1 SFGATGMPV
10 TAMKAYLG
18 HSQGTAGGDQLH
30 LSLGVWAHGILPGI
44 ITSNAVADDVY
55 TDGLKFQ
62 LKHEEYGKDHFE
74 AALLNSKGFGGNN
87 ATAVLLSPNRAMSM
101 LRKRYSDEQLATY
114 QDKNKA
120 VQEAAQAYNQAMIRG
135 EIEPIYR
142 FGFNVLGGEE
152 LDITDKKIQ
161 LPGYQMPVDL
171 NVENEFDDLV

>member
-1 SFGATGMPV
+1 
-10 TAMKAYLG
+10 
-18 HSQGTAGGDQLH
+18 
-30 LSLGVWAHGILPGI
+30 
-44 ITSNAVADDVY
+44 
-55 TDGLKFQ
+55 
-62 LKHEEYGKDHFE
+62 
-74 AALLNSKGFGGNN
+74 
-87 ATAVLLSPNRAMSM
+87 M